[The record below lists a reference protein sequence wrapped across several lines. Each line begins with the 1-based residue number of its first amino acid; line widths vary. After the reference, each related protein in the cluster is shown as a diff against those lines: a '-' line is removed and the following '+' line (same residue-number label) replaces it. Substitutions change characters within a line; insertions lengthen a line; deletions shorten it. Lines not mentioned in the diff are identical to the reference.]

1 MFRLFCNRLIIESR
15 NKNIQI
21 YRLAVV
27 SVTGIIII
35 TQNEQNENYL
45 IIAKQR
51 KTQRCLVHL
60 KTYA

>member
-1 MFRLFCNRLIIESR
+1 MFRLFCNRLIIESH

-35 TQNEQNENYL
+35 TQNKQNENYL
-45 IIAKQR
+45 IIAMSSTSQNI
-51 KTQRCLVHL
+51 CL
-60 KTYA
+60 A